1 MNQPCLVI
9 MAAGM
14 GSRFGGPK
22 QTTPVDEYGHFLLHY
37 SLFDAYRAGFRKVVF
52 VVKEDTAEEFRESV
66 GPAVAAAFDVRYAYQ
81 KLDTLPAGYAV
92 PAGRTKP
99 WGTAH
104 AVLCA
109 APEID
114 GPFAVINSD
123 DYYGI
128 EAYRLLYD
136 FLAVPRPERSYAMV
150 GFRLCNTVTANGSVS
165 RGVCTERNGMLE
177 SITERTHIEQRGADA
192 AYTEDGEHF
201 IDLPGDTTVSM
212 NFWGFSPLYL
222 RELARRFPAFL
233 DENLPRNPLKCE
245 YFVPSIVDAQLRAG
259 TADVTMLHT
268 NDAWHGVTYHDDL
281 PDVDI
286 SSWEYLIASQAHNIS
301 DYVPDVSKI
310 SGSQSTFDSRA
321 VDALNALLKAAR
333 DAGWNPYIYCAYRP
347 YLTQEQQYED
357 QVSENMRKG
366 DTRDEAETAAARVAA
381 PPGTSDHQTGLGADI
396 VDQYYSS
403 LSVDT
408 VNARFLTWL
417 ADNCADYGFVIRYP
431 SDKVSITGRNEPWHV
446 RYVGDAA
453 ARFMTEHN
461 LCLEEFVALYQ

>member
-1 MNQPCLVI
+1 
-9 MAAGM
+9 
-14 GSRFGGPK
+14 
-22 QTTPVDEYGHFLLHY
+22 
-37 SLFDAYRAGFRKVVF
+37 
-52 VVKEDTAEEFRESV
+52 
-66 GPAVAAAFDVRYAYQ
+66 
-81 KLDTLPAGYAV
+81 
-92 PAGRTKP
+92 
-99 WGTAH
+99 
-104 AVLCA
+104 
-109 APEID
+109 
-114 GPFAVINSD
+114 
-123 DYYGI
+123 
-128 EAYRLLYD
+128 
-136 FLAVPRPERSYAMV
+136 
-150 GFRLCNTVTANGSVS
+150 
-165 RGVCTERNGMLE
+165 
-177 SITERTHIEQRGADA
+177 
-192 AYTEDGEHF
+192 
-201 IDLPGDTTVSM
+201 
-212 NFWGFSPLYL
+212 
-222 RELARRFPAFL
+222 
-233 DENLPRNPLKCE
+233 
-245 YFVPSIVDAQLRAG
+245 
-259 TADVTMLHT
+259 
-268 NDAWHGVTYHDDL
+268 
-281 PDVDI
+281 VDI

-333 DAGWNPYIYCAYRP
+333 DAGWSPYIYCAYRP